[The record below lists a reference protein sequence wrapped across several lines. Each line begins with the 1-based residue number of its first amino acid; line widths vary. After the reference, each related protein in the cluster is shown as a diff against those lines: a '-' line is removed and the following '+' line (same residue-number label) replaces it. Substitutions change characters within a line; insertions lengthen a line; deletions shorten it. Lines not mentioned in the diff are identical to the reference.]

1 MVEAAIIREWIA
13 KADED
18 FDFALVNLEEGKP
31 FAAQICF
38 HFHQSAEKYLKA
50 YIVANDLGFIK
61 SHDLPALLK
70 ICVTKEPS
78 LTQLSPDCEFLNTF
92 YIETRYPVHWPTHF
106 TEAEALNAKDSCERV
121 RDTITNSLLHRL
133 DTDSD

>member
-1 MVEAAIIREWIA
+1 MVETAIIKEWVA

-18 FDFALVNLEEGKP
+18 FQFALVNLKEGKP
-31 FAAQICF
+31 FPALICF

-50 YIVANDLGFIK
+50 YIVANELGFLK

-70 ICVTKEPS
+70 ICLAKNPS
-78 LTQLSPDCEFLNTF
+78 LSQLSSDCEYLNTY

-106 TEAEALNAKDSCERV
+106 TPEEAEKAFSSAK
-121 RDTITNSLLHRL
+121 TIKSTIEKSLSL
-133 DTDSD
+133 S